1 MPIEAVVLVLCSATA
16 LTVISGVAWLV
27 NRRQT
32 RGRRRGRTWSLATLR
47 RWATSRQ
54 AAWSLGGLLLM
65 ILAGWWAAAWLK
77 QQAPPAEQAIELAQ
91 GIAGEGGAGGAGEVA
106 AFDAAIDPAAR
117 QKLLAERWQ
126 RGLPLLAVIGLVVA
140 AWVALAHSGILDQH
154 QRRRIAAGSA
164 HDKS

>member
-16 LTVISGVAWLV
+16 LTLISGVAWLV

-32 RGRRRGRTWSLATLR
+32 RGRHRGRAWSLATLR

-54 AAWSLGGLLLM
+54 AAWSLGGLLLL
-65 ILAGWWAAAWLK
+65 ILAGWWAADWLN
-77 QQAPPAEQAIELAQ
+77 QQSPPGEEAVELAQ
-91 GIAGEGGAGGAGEVA
+91 GIPGKGGAGEVA

-140 AWVALAHSGILDQH
+140 AWVALAHSGILDQQ
-154 QRRRIAAGSA
+154 QRRKIAAGSA
-164 HDKS
+164 QDQS